1 MHPEECEMKNFKTRP
16 SGIIFCLFEI
26 VIGILLLIS
35 PVGFTTGII
44 CALGIALMAA
54 GIMSIV
60 QYIKANPKEAEKGQ
74 YLTKGLLA
82 LLVGCFCAIK
92 SHWFIVT
99 FPALSILY
107 GVGVLVAGL
116 AKVQFAFDMIRQR
129 NKKWFLGFI
138 SAAVSII
145 CAVVILK
152 NPFTSAE
159 ILWMFTSISLIVE
172 AVFDAVALIMSR
184 KA

>member
-1 MHPEECEMKNFKTRP
+1 MKNFKTKA

-44 CALGIALMAA
+44 CALGVALMVA
-54 GIMSIV
+54 GVMSIV
-60 QYIKANPKEAEKGQ
+60 QYIKANPAEAEKGQ
-74 YLTKGLLA
+74 YLTKGLLT
-82 LLVGCFCAIK
+82 LLVGCFCALK

-116 AKVQFAFDMIRQR
+116 AKVQFTFDMIRQR
-129 NKKWFLGFI
+129 NRKWFLGLI
-138 SAAVSII
+138 SAAISII
-145 CAVVILK
+145 CAVVILN
-152 NPFTSAE
+152 NPFTSAAV
-159 ILWMFTSISLIVE
+159 LWMFTGISLIVE
-172 AVFDAVALIMSR
+172 AVFDAVTLIMSR
-184 KA
+184 EV